1 MKKSLME
8 KESMDMD
15 LNLLKVFCEIYN
27 TKSLTK
33 AGKILGMSQPTI
45 SRKLQGL
52 RELFKDSLFVSK
64 EHQLEPTAKALGI
77 FPEVKQAVEGCYL
90 LFSRSN
96 EPAFKKVIIA
106 CSDDFE
112 YFVGPAIVG
121 SFSEKMPEVQ
131 VIFHQT
137 NTLGAERKLL
147 QREADFCLTGG
158 GTHSNLV
165 AREGFGFHADV
176 CLYCKE
182 EGRKESKLSLQEY
195 LLRPHISVH
204 YGGGEGV
211 SDEIIRRKE
220 KNRRLVA
227 MTSHYSGLERYIL
240 GTKYVALVPLFFARI
255 LTQKFPE
262 LTYCEMPFKNVLDPV
277 ELSYR
282 KDLLRNRFFKDCR
295 QILVDTL
302 SKIDWN

>member
-52 RELFKDSLFVSK
+52 RELFKDPLFVSK

-121 SFSEKMPEVQ
+121 SFSEKMP
-131 VIFHQT
+131 
-137 NTLGAERKLL
+137 
-147 QREADFCLTGG
+147 GG
-158 GTHSNLV
+158 
-165 AREGFGFHADV
+165 
-176 CLYCKE
+176 
-182 EGRKESKLSLQEY
+182 SK
-195 LLRPHISVH
+195 
-204 YGGGEGV
+204 
-211 SDEIIRRKE
+211 
-220 KNRRLVA
+220 
-227 MTSHYSGLERYIL
+227 
-240 GTKYVALVPLFFARI
+240 
-255 LTQKFPE
+255 
-262 LTYCEMPFKNVLDPV
+262 
-277 ELSYR
+277 
-282 KDLLRNRFFKDCR
+282 
-295 QILVDTL
+295 
-302 SKIDWN
+302 